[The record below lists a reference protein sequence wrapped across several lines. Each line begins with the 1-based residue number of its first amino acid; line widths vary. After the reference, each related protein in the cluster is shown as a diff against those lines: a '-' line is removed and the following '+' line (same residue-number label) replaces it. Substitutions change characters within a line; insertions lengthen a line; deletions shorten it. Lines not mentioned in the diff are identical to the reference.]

1 MKKIIISTLILTS
14 VTLNFSLASEESF
27 INNVK
32 NFFISEK
39 KITEIKE
46 EIKKQIENKDTS
58 KEETKLI
65 KQDLSAT
72 STDKNNSENID
83 TEIKNSTNTEEKKEL
98 KEVVKEEIICENKTK
113 LLVKKDKLSKQIK
126 NQIREKNKLSDGLI
140 EVSANFATETK
151 EKIEDKIIKLEEE
164 VNNIIKIEK
173 NIINIIASST
183 ESACDTK
190 NNKKNILN
198 TKIKSLELENEKQ
211 LEKINKFI
219 KKEIK
224 DFLTELKEEQVY
236 VQ

>member
-72 STDKNNSENID
+72 GTDKNSVENID
-83 TEIKNSTNTEEKKEL
+83 IEIKNSTNTEEKREA
-98 KEVVKEEIICENKTK
+98 KEEITCDNKTK
-113 LLVKKDKLSKQIK
+113 LLIKKDKLSKQIK

-164 VNNIIKIEK
+164 VNNTIKIEK

-183 ESACDTK
+183 ESACDPK

-224 DFLTELKEEQVY
+224 DFLTELKEEQVS